1 MTGFKRGLK
10 VRLSELKQIIH
21 DLRKRR
27 RFHHALEV
35 SEWMNKKG
43 MCAFTPTDH
52 AVQLDL
58 IGKVHGFVEAENYF
72 NALAEVDKNGK
83 TYGALLHCYVRQR
96 ETDKSLSH
104 FERMKE
110 KGLVDS
116 PITYNDI
123 MCLYIRSNETEKVL
137 DVLKEMKKNGV
148 NPDNLSYR
156 MCINSYG
163 DKMDIEG
170 MEKVLSEMERDSNI
184 VMDWNTYAV
193 VANCYIKDKVI
204 DKANNALKKAEKLVA
219 KDGLGYNHLISLHAR
234 LGNKEDVLRLWGL
247 QKTACK
253 RQINRDYTTMVK
265 SLVRIEEFEE
275 AEKLLVEWKSSG
287 NVYDFQVPLILID
300 GYLKNDLSDKAKDL
314 LDNLVQEKK
323 ATTPDIWGLVADSF
337 LKKGDVGKSLSCMES
352 AFSLPIE
359 YKDWKLDSNT
369 VYKLLEGFGE
379 KASSIEVED
388 FVYELRKF
396 VKLDRGMYHT
406 LMKAYINSDKDT
418 GYLCDI
424 MKDDG
429 IEINSKWKISKE

>member
-1 MTGFKRGLK
+1 
-10 VRLSELKQIIH
+10 
-21 DLRKRR
+21 
-27 RFHHALEV
+27 
-35 SEWMNKKG
+35 MNKKG

-58 IGKVHGFVEAENYF
+58 IGKVHGFVEAEKYF
-72 NALAEVDKNGK
+72 NALTEEDKNGK

-104 FERMKE
+104 FEKMKE
-110 KGLVDS
+110 KGFVES
-116 PITYNDI
+116 PVTYNDI
-123 MCLYIRSNETEKVL
+123 MCLYIRSSETDKVL
-137 DVLKEMKKNGV
+137 DVLKEMKTNGV

-163 DKMDIEG
+163 DKLDIEG
-170 MEKVLSEMERDSNI
+170 MEKVLSEMEKDSNI

-193 VANCYIKDKVI
+193 VANCHIKEKLT

-265 SLVRIEEFEE
+265 SLVRIEEFEK

-300 GYLKNDLSDKAKDL
+300 GYLKKDLSDKAKDL
-314 LDNLVQEKK
+314 LDNLVNERK

-337 LKKGDVGKSLSCMES
+337 LKKGDVQKALSCMDC
-352 AFSLPIE
+352 AFSLPLGK
-359 YKDWKLDSNT
+359 KDWKLDSKT
-369 VYKLLEGFGE
+369 VYKLFKGFGE
-379 KASSIEVED
+379 KASIRELSDVKV
-388 FVYELRKF
+388 FVLELRRF
-396 VKLDRGMYHT
+396 VKVDRETHHT
-406 LMKAYINSDKDT
+406 FMKAYINSDKDPDFLDC
-418 GYLCDI
+418 Y
-424 MKDDG
+424 MKVAG
-429 IEINSKWKISKE
+429 IEEDEETRNFLNGLMKK